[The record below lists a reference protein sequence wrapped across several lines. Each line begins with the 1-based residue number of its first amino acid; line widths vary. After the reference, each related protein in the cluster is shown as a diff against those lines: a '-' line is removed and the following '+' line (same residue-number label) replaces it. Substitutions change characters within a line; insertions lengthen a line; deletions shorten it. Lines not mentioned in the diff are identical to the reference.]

1 MDEPNI
7 TLPLSEFLKI
17 LWGYKKD
24 AELRNR
30 AAPDMPVIEALK
42 RIPNYQDYVHI
53 QEPKPGEPAHHPQV
67 WQKSEWKESGERFYA
82 KKEEHEKQNF
92 NADKI
97 AEAIGKKLPMMPKD
111 FIRMMAHN
119 ICNSKDFKALEPFGI
134 TEQDLKL

>member
-17 LWGYKKD
+17 LWGYKKH

-30 AAPDMPVIEALK
+30 AVPGEIVVEAIK
-42 RIPNYQDYVHI
+42 QIPNYQDYVHI
-53 QEPKPGEPAHHPQV
+53 HEPTEPGCLQAV

-82 KKEEHEKQNF
+82 EKEKHEKQNF